1 MVREV
6 HHMGPEGQAVPVD
19 YVSVP
24 VGLPYSA
31 VPSSTSPHPHT
42 HAHPQ
47 FANYE
52 HMAGQEPSFPPTDTG
67 IHIVCVRCMCVC
79 GASIFMY
86 PQSVKQLV
94 KSLSTLLFLIVFM
107 FSKEKNYLI
116 IC

>member
-1 MVREV
+1 
-6 HHMGPEGQAVPVD
+6 MGPEGQAVPVD

-67 IHIVCVRCMCVC
+67 IHIVVWDACMCVG

-86 PQSVKQLV
+86 PQSVKLFV
-94 KSLSTLLFLIVFM
+94 RSLFTLLFLIVFM
-107 FSKEKNYLI
+107 FSKDKVIWL
-116 IC
+116 